1 MGGKKVSQ
9 IKRKRRWRNSCQKLR
24 TSKML
29 SLSSNDMEQNGIREH
44 QVKSFSEEQSAE
56 AGRAL
61 NEAQKEETGSVSED
75 ACLFQ

>member
-1 MGGKKVSQ
+1 
-9 IKRKRRWRNSCQKLR
+9 
-24 TSKML
+24 ML